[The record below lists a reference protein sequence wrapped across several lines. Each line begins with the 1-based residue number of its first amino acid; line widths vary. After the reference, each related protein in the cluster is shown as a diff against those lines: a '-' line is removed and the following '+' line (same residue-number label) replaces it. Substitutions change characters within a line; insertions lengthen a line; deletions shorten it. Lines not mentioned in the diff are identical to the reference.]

1 MTDKLIQHFSL
12 HELTKTSTS
21 YDNTPSNE
29 QVENLYR
36 LALKLEEI
44 RSCLGGLPITITSAF
59 RSKDV
64 NTSVNGSDTS
74 DHCNGLAADIKVGAL
89 QPKEVARLI
98 KKSGIKYDQLIL
110 EPTWVHIGI
119 GARMRQ
125 QSLQSSDRKTY
136 HEFTG

>member
-1 MTDKLIQHFSL
+1 MTYKLTEHFSL
-12 HELTKTSTS
+12 QELTKTTTGL
-21 YDNTPSNE
+21 DNNPTAE
-29 QVENLYR
+29 QVENLYS
-36 LALKLEEI
+36 LALTLEQVRACI
-44 RSCLGGLPITITSAF
+44 DGLPITITSGF

-64 NTSVNGSDTS
+64 NVSVKGSDTS

-89 QPKEVARLI
+89 QPKELARLI

-119 GARMRQ
+119 GVRMRQ
-125 QSLQSSDRKTY
+125 QSLQTNDRKTY